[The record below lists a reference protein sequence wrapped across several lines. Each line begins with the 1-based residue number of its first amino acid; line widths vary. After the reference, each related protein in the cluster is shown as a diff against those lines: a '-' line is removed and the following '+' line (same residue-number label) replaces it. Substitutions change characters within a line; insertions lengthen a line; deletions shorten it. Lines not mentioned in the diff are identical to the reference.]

1 MGGVNTPNM
10 KHQFEIETQEQKGQK
25 HNKTRVPRN
34 RRHPQFRSLHLPRVL
49 TRRMSLIQVKRGL
62 ELYTYKKTVESY

>member
-1 MGGVNTPNM
+1 MGGVNTQNM

-25 HNKTRVPRN
+25 HNKTGVPRN

-49 TRRMSLIQVKRGL
+49 TRRCR
-62 ELYTYKKTVESY
+62 